1 VPEYRVIAHRR
12 VHKFISKLKD
22 EKLKTAVKTALKK
35 LQNYPIS
42 LKEMDVEKIKGLER
56 TFRIRIGDYRI
67 IFHVGKMERT
77 IYVAHIE
84 ARKKVYERLGRM

>member
-1 VPEYRVIAHRR
+1 MPEYKVIAHRR
-12 VHKFISKLKD
+12 VHKFLLKLKD
-22 EKLKTAVKTALKK
+22 EKLKTAVKTAIIK

-42 LKEMDVEKIKGLER
+42 LREMDVEKIKGLER

-67 IFHVGKMERT
+67 IFHVDKIERT

-84 ARKKVYERLGRM
+84 ARKKVYKRLS

>member
-12 VHKFISKLKD
+12 VHKFISKVKD
-22 EKLKTAVKTALKK
+22 EKLKTAVKTAITN

-42 LKEMDVEKIKGLER
+42 LREMDVEKIKGLER
-56 TFRIRIGDYRI
+56 TFRIRIGNYRI
-67 IFHVGKMERT
+67 IFHVDKTEKT

-84 ARKKVYERLGRM
+84 ARKRAYERLGRM